1 MGTHPI
7 FESDFD
13 CLSNRMALT
22 ESKSDTVINEEERVI
37 AYKTTHDSVS
47 LRWRAVK
54 DAQVYMIEEKEAV
67 GTGKVF
73 VGHAQEC
80 TLRGLEP
87 LTEHIYRM
95 RCKTLSETTAT
106 PWLTVYT
113 KKEPISCEHLIR
125 ACFSSDLMRLR
136 SLIKELDAKG
146 VTALMAC
153 AREDFVEGATYLLEN
168 EADINIVNHDFK
180 SALTTAV
187 LFGQDSIAELLLANG
202 ANVAVKD
209 RSGSNLLFSAADSV
223 KCLQVILGQDV
234 IDPNERNDAGW
245 TPLHKIASV
254 NQTSSAAEC
263 VKTLIDNG
271 AKIDIKDNNGNTPLC
286 LAVIMGNVEACK
298 MFLDLGASMSVCN
311 SQNNSPQKLAL
322 ANEFSKGARSRE
334 IANLFKNPANL

>member
-1 MGTHPI
+1 
-7 FESDFD
+7 
-13 CLSNRMALT
+13 MALT

-125 ACFSSDLMRLR
+125 ACFSS
-136 SLIKELDAKG
+136 
-146 VTALMAC
+146 
-153 AREDFVEGATYLLEN
+153 
-168 EADINIVNHDFK
+168 
-180 SALTTAV
+180 
-187 LFGQDSIAELLLANG
+187 
-202 ANVAVKD
+202 
-209 RSGSNLLFSAADSV
+209 GS
-223 KCLQVILGQDV
+223 
-234 IDPNERNDAGW
+234 
-245 TPLHKIASV
+245 
-254 NQTSSAAEC
+254 
-263 VKTLIDNG
+263 
-271 AKIDIKDNNGNTPLC
+271 
-286 LAVIMGNVEACK
+286 
-298 MFLDLGASMSVCN
+298 
-311 SQNNSPQKLAL
+311 
-322 ANEFSKGARSRE
+322 
-334 IANLFKNPANL
+334 